1 MAAGEGVLVAQG
13 GGSWVLEHHQSTRSA
28 RTGSG
33 EAMRGGGGGSTAS
46 LSSPAPMAA
55 VDGEVGVWAR
65 EGARGS
71 FYRRHGF
78 ETKQTHTQG
87 RSIWG
92 QVGRRQSTAGSDA
105 VWRRVEL
112 RGGKGTRHGERRPGR
127 RGFGSTRG
135 RAGGLIGGAA
145 RGRPG
150 GGAGVRRDAVGREQG
165 ERR

>member
-1 MAAGEGVLVAQG
+1 MASKQAMRFGDGLATASSSLPSAMAG
-13 GGSWVLEHHQSTRSA
+13 GGW
-28 RTGSG
+28 GN
-33 EAMRGGGGGSTAS
+33 
-46 LSSPAPMAA
+46 
-55 VDGEVGVWAR
+55 GVWAR

>member
-71 FYRRHGF
+71 FYRRHCF
-78 ETKQTHTQG
+78 VTKQTHTQG

-145 RGRPG
+145 CGRPG
-150 GGAGVRRDAVGREQG
+150 GSAGVRRDAVGREQG